1 MSATTPRYVD
11 VALPIPLFRAF
22 TYAVPEELS
31 SRVVPGARVLVP
43 VRNTRAIGV
52 VVGDASGAPVTGVKP
67 IAGAPDAKP
76 VFDAALL
83 ATAQWIAKRYHAP
96 IGLTVRAML
105 PAALAGATRPE
116 PASRTERVLAIAR
129 TVPTLLE
136 RDKEFARSPKQRAVF
151 EALERLG
158 GRAAARAVI
167 ESLGVSDSVVDALI
181 QRGFV
186 RVERDVVERDPFLSR
201 PPQRAQTHTPT
212 AAQAS
217 AIAKLGTLEPGA
229 IALLHGVTGSGKT
242 FVYLEY
248 LREVVM
254 RRGRGAIVLVP
265 EIALTPQTVD
275 RFRAVFGQRV
285 AVLHSAL
292 SDGERYDAWRAL
304 ERGDKTIAV
313 GARSAVFAPVRDLGA
328 IVVDEEHEASY
339 KQGEAPRYHA
349 RDVAAIRARAAG
361 AVVVLG
367 SATPS
372 LESWA
377 AAQAG
382 RIALLELP
390 ERTGGGAMPDVRVV
404 DLRVNRAMDH
414 AAPPER
420 AKRAIL
426 SAPLEAAIGERL
438 ERNEQSLLL
447 LNRRGFSSF
456 VQCENGHVRQ
466 CPNCSVALT
475 YHRPPE
481 RLICHHCQHVEPFVT
496 TCAECRSELVRRRGI
511 GTQQVETVVAECF
524 PSARIARMDI
534 DTTRGKWAHTNILDR
549 FGAGEIDVLLGTQMI
564 AKGLDFPNVT
574 LVGVIDADVGINL
587 PDFRAS
593 ERAFQLM
600 SQVAGRAGRG
610 PKGGEVL
617 IQTREPKHHAV
628 VCAVTHDYHAFVN
641 SELPAR
647 GDPPYPPTVRL
658 TNVVISGPA
667 EELVASEARR
677 AADWARAAAKRAG
690 VDVSVVGPA
699 PCPIE
704 RVKRRW
710 RWHFFLR
717 ATDGA
722 ALSRVGRALAQRLQP
737 EHRDVRVVLDRD
749 PVSLL

>member
-1 MSATTPRYVD
+1 MSAAPPRYVD

-31 SRVVPGARVLVP
+31 SRVVAGARVVVP
-43 VRNTRAIGV
+43 VRKTRAIGIV
-52 VVGDASGAPVTGVKP
+52 LGDA
-67 IAGAPDAKP
+67 AGAPKVEAKPISAAPDATP
-76 VFDAALL
+76 VFDAPLL
-83 ATAQWIAKRYHAP
+83 TTARWIARHYHAP

-129 TVPTLLE
+129 TVPTLIE
-136 RDKEFARSPKQRAVF
+136 RDTTFARAPRQRVVF
-151 EALERLG
+151 EALERAG
-158 GRAAARAVI
+158 GRATARTIV
-167 ESLGVSDSVVDALI
+167 ESLGVSESVVDALI

-201 PPQRAQTHTPT
+201 PPQKAQTHTPT
-212 AAQAS
+212 AAQAR
-217 AIAKLGTLEPGA
+217 AIAALGALAPGA

-275 RFRAVFGQRV
+275 RFRAVFGPRV

-304 ERGDKTIAV
+304 ERGEKTIAV
-313 GARSAVFAPVRDLGA
+313 GARSAVFAPVRNLGA

-377 AAQAG
+377 AAKSG
-382 RIALLELP
+382 RIALLGLP
-390 ERTGGGAMPDVRVV
+390 ERTGGGSMPDVRVI
-404 DLRVNRAMDH
+404 DLRVNRAQAH
-414 AAPPER
+414 ASAETR
-420 AKRAIL
+420 SRRAIL
-426 SAPLEAAIGERL
+426 SAALETAIAERL
-438 ERNEQSLLL
+438 ARGEQSLLL

-481 RLICHHCQHVEPFVT
+481 RLVCHHCQHAEPFVT
-496 TCAECRSELVRRRGI
+496 TCAECHSELVRRRGI

-610 PKGGEVL
+610 PKGGDVL
-617 IQTREPKHHAV
+617 IQTREPTHHAV
-628 VCAVTHDYHAFVN
+628 VCAVTHDYHAFVDV
-641 SELPAR
+641 ELPAR

-658 TNVVISGPA
+658 TNVVVSGPVEDVVQA
-667 EELVASEARR
+667 EARR

-690 VDVSVVGPA
+690 ADVSVVGPA

-717 ATDGA
+717 ALDGA
-722 ALSRVGRALAQRLQP
+722 ALLLVGREVAQCFAPRA
-737 EHRDVRVVLDRD
+737 RYVRIVLDRD